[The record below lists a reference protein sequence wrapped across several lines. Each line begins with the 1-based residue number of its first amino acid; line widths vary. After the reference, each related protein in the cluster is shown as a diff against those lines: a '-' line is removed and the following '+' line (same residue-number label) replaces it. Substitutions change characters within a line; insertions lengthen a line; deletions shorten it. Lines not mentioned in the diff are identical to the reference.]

1 MPIFPQSHVST
12 SLKMNTVKVTVVVV
26 ILLNVVAALTAITL
40 AWSSSQLNGGDDD
53 TFLTCL
59 RCHDVDDACAI
70 RRRDK
75 NGVTVCCVRNTE
87 ELNDL
92 MRKMYLSLQKN
103 FTSSRS
109 SLKKKKRAK
118 STNPDVSFLS
128 AIKPIVHMQGLGDA
142 EKINDTSLRMI
153 RNWNNKSP
161 SCPLTLICNSMKYE
175 NGAITIPT
183 KGSYHIYSHVTFS
196 QNADLQW
203 PNVSH
208 SYEHKVLRYNA
219 RDKVE
224 EDLVSSSQSHCETI
238 YKVPYKEY
246 PTYSS
251 TVVSLNPGDTVYVKA
266 NHFNSLM
273 VNRDKHYFGVHLI
286 W

>member
-109 SLKKKKRAK
+109 SLKKKKRA
-118 STNPDVSFLS
+118 
-128 AIKPIVHMQGLGDA
+128 
-142 EKINDTSLRMI
+142 KINDTSLRMI